1 MNQDQAVREL
11 LRRAV
16 DGVVPVPNGTS
27 ERIFAQARSIRRRRQ
42 RARIAVSALALAGAV
57 TAGLLL
63 MPGAGDARR
72 VQIAAGYSG
81 PTQTALLRE
90 LLPPE
95 VGRIE
100 LNSKPGSGKNVA
112 IGDGMYLVAKDGKY
126 GEISIRNFVPDGSGP
141 HDVCAEFDTKPWTT
155 DCGKVELGGG
165 RTLWTWRIVSGL
177 PLDDNG
183 TKTVAGYRAGLDLP
197 DGRTMSIQVNAGD
210 SLSGRRSDPDW
221 MAAPPLT
228 LAQLRDLALRPE
240 LLVPLPRS

>member
-16 DGVVPVPNGTS
+16 DGLVPVPNGTS
-27 ERIFAQARSIRRRRQ
+27 ERIFAQARSIRRRRR

-63 MPGAGDARR
+63 PGAVDARR
-72 VQIAAGYSG
+72 GQIAAGYSG

-100 LNSKPGSGKNVA
+100 LNSKPGSGKDVA
-112 IGDGMYLVAKDGKY
+112 IGDGMYLVAKGGKY
-126 GEISIRNFVPDGSGP
+126 GEISIHNFAPDGSGA
-141 HDVCAEFDTKPWTT
+141 HDVCAEFDTKRWTA
-155 DCGKVELGGG
+155 DCGKVELSGG
-165 RTLWTWRIVSGL
+165 RTLWTWRIVPGIQL
-177 PLDDNG
+177 YDDG
-183 TKTVAGYRAGLDLP
+183 TKSVAGYCAGLGLP
-197 DGRTMSIQVNAGD
+197 DGRTMFIQVNAGD
-210 SLSGRRSDPDW
+210 SLSGRRSDPAW

-228 LAQLRDLALRPE
+228 MAQLRDLALRPE
-240 LLVPLPRS
+240 LLVPLPKS